1 MLTIFIVALK
11 RLGGFNKMSIMIPN
25 IRIHFMG
32 NKATYYDQV
41 YFISMSVLHES
52 RFLLGLIH
60 ASLHAF

>member
-1 MLTIFIVALK
+1 
-11 RLGGFNKMSIMIPN
+11 MSIIISN
-25 IRIHFMG
+25 IRVHFMG

-41 YFISMSVLHES
+41 YFMSVSVLPES